1 MNHQAND
8 WVPHVPKQ
16 ASYSDVDL
24 PVARGGRMQP
34 ADGFVPDEC
43 RSLGVSYFDTRTP
56 AQVLEFLLKLFEE
69 VGIGPDSEDL
79 LRREVLVAGD
89 FLLIRGILTAISLT
103 RDASKGAAGHASG
116 GESDDEGGG
125 APAAA
130 ASGAPTSATQ
140 IRTAR
145 ELKWVMGATIENM
158 LKMIEVKLA
167 TDFPEENTEGPI
179 ASGPSAQ
186 ALQMS
191 AVARSLWLQQPLGF
205 VRPEAN
211 PQFEGLPP
219 RHLVLLG
226 ELPRVGLASAEV
238 EYRASLAQLRGRASN
253 VQRLQGLTG
262 WLSRAHARGLLAL
275 QGAEASAAHLQSVLQ
290 RNERTFGTR
299 LGHRR
304 TETQMEMQR
313 DAQAEATGLRLAVQ
327 GASRDLMLLNAK
339 LAKAIADERESLQPR
354 GEEQRA
360 QAARRDAERATLRE
374 SLRAPSLQGAHIVS
388 GLLHLFE
395 MGVAGSILKIAWEAE
410 LAYLV
415 KRCMESGDEQF
426 RLYAS
431 TGPLGLLR
439 FYAFL
444 KRQCYWQALKL
455 ITTSEE
461 MALQIMTG
469 VTLGGFAVSPR

>member
-1 MNHQAND
+1 
-8 WVPHVPKQ
+8 
-16 ASYSDVDL
+16 
-24 PVARGGRMQP
+24 MQP

-145 ELKWVMGATIENM
+145 ELRAWHSTLKGKKIKEPVWQLGEARQVGELSKGRMQFIKVKDSSGAELNLKWVMGATIENM

-313 DAQAEATGLRLAVQ
+313 DAQAEATGLRLA
-327 GASRDLMLLNAK
+327 
-339 LAKAIADERESLQPR
+339 
-354 GEEQRA
+354 
-360 QAARRDAERATLRE
+360 
-374 SLRAPSLQGAHIVS
+374 
-388 GLLHLFE
+388 
-395 MGVAGSILKIAWEAE
+395 
-410 LAYLV
+410 
-415 KRCMESGDEQF
+415 
-426 RLYAS
+426 
-431 TGPLGLLR
+431 
-439 FYAFL
+439 
-444 KRQCYWQALKL
+444 
-455 ITTSEE
+455 
-461 MALQIMTG
+461 
-469 VTLGGFAVSPR
+469 